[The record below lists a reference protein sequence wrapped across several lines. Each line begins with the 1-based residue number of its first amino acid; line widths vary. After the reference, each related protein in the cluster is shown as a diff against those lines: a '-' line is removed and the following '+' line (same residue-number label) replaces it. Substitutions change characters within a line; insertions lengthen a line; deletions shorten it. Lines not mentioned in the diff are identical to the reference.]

1 MVQNTKCLGLK
12 LQNGLNLDSGGGG
25 GPEKFLTWGASEQLF
40 LKFYE
45 LYV

>member
-25 GPEKFLTWGASEQLF
+25 PEKFLMWGASEQLF

-45 LYV
+45 L